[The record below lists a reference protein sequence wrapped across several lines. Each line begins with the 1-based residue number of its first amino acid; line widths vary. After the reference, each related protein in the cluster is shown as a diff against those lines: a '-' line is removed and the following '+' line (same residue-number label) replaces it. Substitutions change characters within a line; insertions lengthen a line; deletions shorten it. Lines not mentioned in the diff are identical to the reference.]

1 MPLNVSNTRL
11 IGFAMA
17 ALLAG
22 CATQPDTAKSATA
35 GKSSRPSLQ
44 DPSFNVSSSYLSSDG
59 SEVPAADSDMVTTPA
74 AINKQRPGQM
84 QRLSPLPQSKGSTQH
99 SELLT
104 ENFSDTP
111 SLDIAVEQMPMEDF
125 LHYTLGELL
134 DVNYVLDEQLKVDT
148 NPVTLNIKQQ
158 ISPRRLMQ
166 LTQELLLQRG
176 IQISYNDDLYYVH
189 KIEAGQK
196 GNVVT
201 AIGRDPIT
209 VPRTAQPILQVVPL
223 RYGVR
228 LSIERTL
235 KQLVGADITPD
246 FEQGAL
252 FIQGKREEVIRA
264 LELVKLLDVPSNRGR
279 YIGLIPLTYISSDDF
294 TTQVSTLLQNEGIP
308 VGTDEGGAAGGNGKS
323 LVMVPVSQVGAV
335 AVFAAEEGMLE
346 RVRYWAQLIDKP
358 GQGTTQ
364 QYFIYHPRYARATDV
379 GESLGALV
387 GGSSSGSSATSTDK
401 SAKTAATTP
410 QNREQTGA
418 APSAKR
424 ATGGSNDKLTFVV
437 DERANALIFHT
448 SGAEY
453 QAIMPLIEK
462 LDVLPRQVMLDI
474 TIAEVTM
481 SGEFKYGVEWA
492 FKNGDFSAGT
502 KNAFG
507 VTGFGGLGL
516 SLVGNDGSI
525 SANFI
530 QSNKLVNV
538 LSNPTLLVRDGV
550 PARINVGSE
559 ISVVGSTTEDPLT
572 GDRQT
577 TSAEYRKTGVDITVT
592 PTINAQGIVIMKVDQ
607 SISNTVEGSAGASGN
622 PDIFER
628 ALQTEVVAQSGQTVI
643 LGGLISENNSD
654 KNNKTPAIADVPVI
668 GELFKAKEES
678 NTRTELVMLITPRVL
693 NNTDQWEELTNSFKQ
708 GLNYLQMGNNAGGV
722 APQPLSEHPAALA
735 P

>member
-1 MPLNVSNTRL
+1 MPLHVFNSRL
-11 IGFAMA
+11 VGFVVA
-17 ALLAG
+17 ALLSG
-22 CATQPDTAKSATA
+22 CATQSGTEGSSANRST
-35 GKSSRPSLQ
+35 KPSLK
-44 DPSFNVSSSYLSSDG
+44 DPSYRLSTSYLSSDG
-59 SEVPAADSDMVTTPA
+59 SEAQGSNSDVAPTATAATGVS
-74 AINKQRPGQM
+74 KPGQM
-84 QRLSPLPQSKGSTQH
+84 QRLTPLPQTQNSTQH

-104 ENFSDTP
+104 ESFSDTP

-134 DVNYVLDEQLKVDT
+134 DVNYVLDEQLKADT

-176 IQISYNDDLYYVH
+176 VQISYNDDLYYIH

-196 GNVVT
+196 GNVIT
-201 AIGRDPIT
+201 AIGRDPIS

-235 KQLVGADITPD
+235 KQLVGAEITPD

-252 FIQGKREEVIRA
+252 FIQGKREDIIRA

-279 YIGLIPLTYISSDDF
+279 YIGVIPLTYISSDDF
-294 TTQVSTLLQNEGIP
+294 TTQVGSLLENEGIP
-308 VGTDEGGAAGGNGKS
+308 VGTGEGGAAGSNGKS

-335 AVFAAEEGMLE
+335 AVFAAEEGLLQ
-346 RVRYWAQLIDKP
+346 RVRYWAQMIDRP

-379 GESLGALV
+379 GESLGALI
-387 GGSSSGSSATSTDK
+387 GASSGTASAGSTDK
-401 SAKTAATTP
+401 ANKSTTT
-410 QNREQTGA
+410 QTKEQTGA

-424 ATGGSNDKLTFVV
+424 TTGGSNDKLSFVV

-453 QAIMPLIEK
+453 QSIMPLIDK

-502 KNAFG
+502 KDAFG

-516 SLVGNDGSI
+516 SLSGTDGSMA
-525 SANFI
+525 ANFI
-530 QSNKLVNV
+530 QSNNLVNV

-607 SISNTVEGSAGASGN
+607 SISNTVTGSAGASGN

-654 KNNKTPAIADVPVI
+654 KGNMTPGLGDVPFL

-678 NTRTELVMLITPRVL
+678 NSRTELVMLITPRVI
-693 NNTDQWEELTNSFKQ
+693 NSTDQWEELTTSFKQ
-708 GLNYLQMGNNAGGV
+708 GLNYLKMENDSDGVSGPLPAGEELA
-722 APQPLSEHPAALA
+722 APAQ
-735 P
+735 